1 MIYLEGVFSPYDI
14 YVITDAVYQRKL
26 QAKTQIEDIEDGR
39 IGPSDYEY
47 WQKIYSDCDRIHLQ
61 LMKYFCK

>member
-1 MIYLEGVFSPYDI
+1 MINLEGVFSPYDI

-26 QAKTQIEDIEDGR
+26 QAKTQIEDIEDGKED
-39 IGPSDYEY
+39 PSDIEY
-47 WQKIYSDCDRIHLQ
+47 WQKIYSDCDRIHSQ